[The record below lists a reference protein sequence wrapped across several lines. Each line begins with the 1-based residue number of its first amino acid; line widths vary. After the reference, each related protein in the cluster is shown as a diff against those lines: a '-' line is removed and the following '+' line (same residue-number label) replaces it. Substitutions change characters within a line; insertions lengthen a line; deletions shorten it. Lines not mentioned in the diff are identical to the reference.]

1 MYFSQNPS
9 PLISALQ
16 GTDMS
21 VIQLKLLWTF
31 ERKIPFKFSKTPFI
45 VLAQDQYITVEN
57 LN

>member
-1 MYFSQNPS
+1 MYFSQNLS

-31 ERKIPFKFSKTPFI
+31 ERKIPFKFSKTPLI
-45 VLAQDQYITVEN
+45 VLAEDQYITVEN